1 MSLLA
6 LIPLIGDV
14 LDKVLPDATAA
25 ADAKLRMVE
34 LVQKGE
40 LAQLDAETRLAA
52 GQLAVNQEEAKHT
65 GAFVSGARP
74 FIMWVCGAGC
84 AWNWVGLPIAKVSLA
99 LAGIT
104 LSVTPADLSEMMP
117 LLLGMLGLGSLR
129 TVEKI
134 KGVASK

>member
-52 GQLAVNQEEAKHT
+52 GQIETNKAEAQSGKAAALWRP
-65 GAFVSGARP
+65 GAG
-74 FIMWVCGAGC
+74 WVCVAGMFYTF
-84 AWNWVGLPIAKVSLA
+84 LA
-99 LAGIT
+99 Q
-104 LSVTPADLSEMMP
+104 P
-117 LLLGMLGLGSLR
+117 LLAWMSSIKGWPIPPHIATDTLMVLLTGMLGLGGFRS
-129 TVEKI
+129 VEKV
-134 KGVASK
+134 KGVA